1 MQTAESIPSPLRIL
15 HLEDDEHDAEII
27 AHRLTQEEFEVQ
39 IVRVQSKSEFLRVL
53 KEQPFD
59 LILADRALRSFDGF
73 HALEIV
79 LKETP
84 DTPFLFVTGTLG
96 EDQAVESVKCGA
108 TDYVLKNQLLRLNF
122 SVRRALRETRE
133 RQARKLADA
142 RLRQSQQELA
152 DFFEHAPV
160 GLHWAGPDGRILK
173 ANQAELAMFGYSYPE
188 YVGHQV
194 EEFHENPLIIRSI
207 LARLA
212 AGETDQNFEARIRC
226 KDGSIKDVLIA
237 SNALMEDGRF
247 VHTRNFT
254 RDITA
259 RKRAESGIAAVS
271 KLGRLL
277 SSASSPG
284 EAAQIIAEVAD
295 ELFGWDAFMLDLFSA
310 EQDTL
315 QTILGMDILN
325 GRKCRLPAGAP
336 QKPPPIA
343 RRVMAKGAELVLKQ
357 QPAAHLSDAL
367 PFGDTS
373 RPSASIML
381 AAIQYRGHVVGIIS
395 IHSYTVRAYDRED
408 LGTLRTFADYCGGA
422 LERMRAEEKVAVL
435 NTQLLN
441 AARRAG
447 MEEVASSVLH
457 NVGNVLNSVN
467 VSAALITESLSN
479 SQLTGF
485 KRIVELVQANA
496 GQLGRFLAEDP
507 QGRQVPEYLRALAR
521 YWEEEQTAS
530 LKELERLNKNIQH
543 IKDIIGRQQSLTG
556 MSGFAEQ
563 VYISELVED
572 ALTLGAANLERSGIT
587 VIREFHM
594 HEPMLIDRMK
604 FMLVFVNLI
613 NNARDSLLEST
624 VKDKQLKV
632 RTELRPDR
640 YLRVEVIDNGSGI
653 APGNMTRIFSHG
665 FTTKKTGHGFGLHS
679 SALAAKEM
687 GGTLNVQ
694 SDGPGK
700 GACFIIEMPLQPLPA
715 KGSVS

>member
-1 MQTAESIPSPLRIL
+1 
-15 HLEDDEHDAEII
+15 
-27 AHRLTQEEFEVQ
+27 
-39 IVRVQSKSEFLRVL
+39 
-53 KEQPFD
+53 
-59 LILADRALRSFDGF
+59 
-73 HALEIV
+73 
-79 LKETP
+79 
-84 DTPFLFVTGTLG
+84 
-96 EDQAVESVKCGA
+96 
-108 TDYVLKNQLLRLNF
+108 
-122 SVRRALRETRE
+122 
-133 RQARKLADA
+133 
-142 RLRQSQQELA
+142 
-152 DFFEHAPV
+152 
-160 GLHWAGPDGRILK
+160 
-173 ANQAELAMFGYSYPE
+173 
-188 YVGHQV
+188 
-194 EEFHENPLIIRSI
+194 
-207 LARLA
+207 
-212 AGETDQNFEARIRC
+212 
-226 KDGSIKDVLIA
+226 
-237 SNALMEDGRF
+237 
-247 VHTRNFT
+247 
-254 RDITA
+254 
-259 RKRAESGIAAVS
+259 
-271 KLGRLL
+271 
-277 SSASSPG
+277 
-284 EAAQIIAEVAD
+284 
-295 ELFGWDAFMLDLFSA
+295 
-310 EQDTL
+310 
-315 QTILGMDILN
+315 
-325 GRKCRLPAGAP
+325 
-336 QKPPPIA
+336 
-343 RRVMAKGAELVLKQ
+343 
-357 QPAAHLSDAL
+357 
-367 PFGDTS
+367 
-373 RPSASIML
+373 
-381 AAIQYRGHVVGIIS
+381 
-395 IHSYTVRAYDRED
+395 
-408 LGTLRTFADYCGGA
+408 
-422 LERMRAEEKVAVL
+422 
-435 NTQLLN
+435 
-441 AARRAG
+441 
-447 MEEVASSVLH
+447 
-457 NVGNVLNSVN
+457 VN